1 MDILFV
7 RHGESEAN
15 VLGRMQGHLDSP
27 LSALGREQAQIL
39 GSWMAERRLTFDAAY
54 CSPLLRAR
62 ETAEIVCRAL
72 GRAAPL
78 PDVDLQEI
86 HSGDLQGLD
95 ATQIAERFP
104 TFMQRDITTLGDF
117 EEFGGESYAAVQ
129 ARSERVLERLIA
141 RHKIPG
147 ENISEP
153 TAGSRGAAAGA
164 AQPDS
169 RPQRILVV
177 AHGGINFQLVKALIC
192 RPVPQVAILR
202 YGNCT
207 STLVRMRERRGAFIG
222 EVRWHLPLELIG
234 GSARDP
240 SLSPFR

>member
-15 VLGRMQGHLDSP
+15 VLGRMQGRLDSP
-27 LSALGREQAQIL
+27 LSALGREQASVL
-39 GSWMAERRLTFDAAY
+39 GAWMAERALTFDAAY
-54 CSPLLRAR
+54 CSPLSRAR
-62 ETAEIVCRAL
+62 ETAEIVCQSLR
-72 GRAAPL
+72 RPAPL
-78 PDVDLQEI
+78 SDPELQEI
-86 HSGDLQGLD
+86 HAGELQGLD
-95 ATQIAERFP
+95 ASEIAERFP
-104 TFMQRDITTLGDF
+104 SFMQRDITTLGDF

-129 ARSERVLERLIA
+129 ARTERVIA
-141 RHKIPG
+141 RFMVKHG
-147 ENISEP
+147 SHVENLHV
-153 TAGSRGAAAGA
+153 ALGAASAVA
-164 AQPDS
+164 PRAVTAT

-207 STLVRMRERRGAFIG
+207 STLVRMRERRGTYIG

-240 SLSPFR
+240 ALSAFR